1 MSLLDM
7 RTLVRAIDRLSTFFG
22 GIAAVLVIVL
32 VVLMLYD
39 VVLRYAFNAPTIWGN
54 DLNTWL
60 MGASFVLSIA
70 YAMSTDS
77 HVRVD
82 LLYVDT
88 TKHRMRVVDLIGFT
102 LIILPTV
109 AWITFGLYGHF
120 RDALKSGERSG
131 TGGWN
136 PIVWPFRLVLFVG
149 FAILTIQIVAE
160 IIKRIASLTG
170 RSIEETAV
178 HDHGV

>member
-1 MSLLDM
+1 M
-7 RTLVRAIDRLSTFFG
+7 RGLVRTVDGVSRFFG
-22 GIAAVLVIVL
+22 AIAAALVIVL

-39 VVLRYAFNAPTIWGN
+39 VVLRYVFNAPTAWGN

-82 LLYVDT
+82 LLYDQRT
-88 TKHRMRVVDLIGFT
+88 RPRIRYFDLVGLA

-109 AWITFGLYGHF
+109 AWVTLGLFDHF
-120 RDALKSGERSG
+120 MTAYRTGERSG
-131 TGGWN
+131 SGGFN
-136 PIVWPFRLVLFVG
+136 PIVWPFKLILLLGFVI
-149 FAILTIQIVAE
+149 FTLQIVAE
-160 IIKRIASLTG
+160 IIKRAASLMG
-170 RSIEETAV
+170 HPFDDRETSDV
-178 HDHGV
+178 HGV